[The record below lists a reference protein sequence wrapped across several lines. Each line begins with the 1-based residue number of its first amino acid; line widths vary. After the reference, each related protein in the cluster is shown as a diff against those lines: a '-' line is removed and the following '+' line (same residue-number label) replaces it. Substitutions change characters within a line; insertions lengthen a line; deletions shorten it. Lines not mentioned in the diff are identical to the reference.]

1 MLQIQVAAAPDGTPT
16 YAIPGPPA
24 ALPEV
29 SPAALLA
36 AWEAA
41 RLAAANGHWGA
52 PRLLLFRTES
62 GAMRIALTDRDACC
76 WAEAVDRL
84 QDLGTARGLALC
96 LRLLALIDAMGRA
109 PDLSG
114 LFEVTGDG
122 VVLHPALLR
131 AAARLPLDGAARF
144 DVPALCRALPRRL
157 SQPPK
162 PPLNATGRKDPA
174 KMRPLFV
181 ALMLLPVVACARPP
195 VESTPD
201 RTRTDACRAEAT
213 RLVQWRDRGQL
224 MRTDE
229 AESSRGTFGA
239 TPFSRLESDRLGQQ
253 FERDRLAAEC
263 LRRPESAPLPAGR

>member
-41 RLAAANGHWGA
+41 RVAAANGHWGA

-114 LFEVTGDG
+114 LFEVTADG

-144 DVPALCRALPRRL
+144 DVAALSHSLPRRL
-157 SQPPK
+157 SQPLP
-162 PPLNATGRKDPA
+162 RKDPA

-181 ALMLLPVVACARPP
+181 ALLLLPVVACARPP
-195 VESTPD
+195 AETGPD
-201 RTRTDACRAEAT
+201 RTRADACRAEAT

-229 AESSRGTFGA
+229 AESSRGTFA
-239 TPFSRLESDRLGQQ
+239 SAPYSRVETDRLGQQ
-253 FERDRLAAEC
+253 FERDRLTAEC
-263 LRRPESAPLPAGR
+263 LRRPDNPPVAPPAVR